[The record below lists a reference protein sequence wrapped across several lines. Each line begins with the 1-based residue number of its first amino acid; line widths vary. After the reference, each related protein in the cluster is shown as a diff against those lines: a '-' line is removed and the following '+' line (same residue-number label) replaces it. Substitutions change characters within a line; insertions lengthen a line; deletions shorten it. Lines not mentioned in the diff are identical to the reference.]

1 MCGISAIT
9 LGIVGF
15 LGGYLDKKFSKDSRI
30 TIILM
35 VIFATIA
42 FEVGK
47 YAISIIINSITPEI
61 LPFGKL
67 LFVEIVFNVII
78 TIILYPLIK
87 RAGYYMENV
96 FKSKNILTRYF

>member
-1 MCGISAIT
+1 MCGISAIM

-30 TIILM
+30 TMILM
-35 VIFATIA
+35 VTFTTIA

-47 YAISIIINSITPEI
+47 YAINIIINTITPEI
-61 LPFGKL
+61 LEFTKL
-67 LFVEIVFNVII
+67 MFVETIFNVII

-96 FKSKNILTRYF
+96 FKTKNILTRYF